1 MSNYKLT
8 VKFLAI
14 IKESFVTHDIKK
26 SVLYI
31 IIIIIIIIITIFI
44 QRAYFTKRDI
54 H

>member
-31 IIIIIIIIITIFI
+31 IIIIIIITIFI
-44 QRAYFTKRDI
+44 QRAYFTKSDI

>member
-31 IIIIIIIIITIFI
+31 IIIIIIIITIFI
-44 QRAYFTKRDI
+44 QRAYFTKSDI